1 MEEEK
6 YFDYSNEPGQTLT
19 KHLSKSDGNALIT
32 IITPYYNTKKY
43 IKQTA
48 YSILNQ
54 TFPYWEWII
63 INDGSTE
70 EGTKEILEEIEKLD
84 DNIHIRFR

>member
-6 YFDYSNEPGQTLT
+6 YFDYNNEPGLNL
-19 KHLSKSDGNALIT
+19 KKKLSINDKEPLIS
-32 IITPYYNTKKY
+32 IITPYYNSKEY

-63 INDGSTE
+63 INDGSTQE
-70 EGTKEILEEIEKLD
+70 RNK
-84 DNIHIRFR
+84 RSS

>member
-6 YFDYSNEPGQTLT
+6 YFDYSNEPGLELKNT
-19 KHLSKSDGNALIT
+19 LSKNDGEPLIS
-32 IITPYYNTKKY
+32 IITPFYNAKDY

-48 YSILNQ
+48 YSVLNQ

-63 INDGSTE
+63 IDDGSNQE
-70 EGTKEILEEIEKLD
+70 RNKR
-84 DNIHIRFR
+84 NIRRNF